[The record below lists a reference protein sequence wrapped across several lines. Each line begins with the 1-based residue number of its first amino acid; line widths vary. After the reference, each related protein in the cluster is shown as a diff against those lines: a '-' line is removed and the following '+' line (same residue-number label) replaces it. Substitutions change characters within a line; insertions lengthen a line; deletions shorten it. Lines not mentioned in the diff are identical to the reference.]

1 MSIELLDISSI
12 SLGLSLLILP
22 VVSVSERELII
33 FSPSTLMPFG
43 FAMTTS
49 ALLPATSKFPFRD
62 DFSAEFTLLII
73 RLASLVSL

>member
-1 MSIELLDISSI
+1 MFM
-12 SLGLSLLILP
+12 LP
-22 VVSVSERELII
+22 VVRVSERELII
-33 FSPSTLMPFG
+33 FRPSTLMPFG
-43 FAMTTS
+43 FAISTS